1 MTAQHDQVDGIRVH
15 CGKDGAGGLV
25 EDNLP
30 ISFLRQERNQNTS
43 ATSRRKIP
51 QPTMASKDK

>member
-15 CGKDGAGGLV
+15 RGKDGAGGLV

-43 ATSRRKIP
+43 ATNRRKIP
-51 QPTMASKDK
+51 QPTKASKDK

>member
-43 ATSRRKIP
+43 ATNRRKIP
-51 QPTMASKDK
+51 

>member
-15 CGKDGAGGLV
+15 RGKDGAGGLV
-25 EDNLP
+25 EGNLP

-43 ATSRRKIP
+43 VTNRRKIP
-51 QPTMASKDK
+51 